1 MKKVK
6 YAIKFEKGMSI
17 SLSKGN
23 SKLGNNIYNFN
34 LLPGASIISTKDLGP
49 LTNVIGTCQNCGENC
64 EHDCYAV
71 RDTRRHHN
79 VCIPAQAKNTV
90 IMRENLSLM
99 FSQLKSRVI
108 KEKVQILRYHS
119 SGEIESYEYLLQMV
133 KLAKELPQ
141 VKFYFYTKRFDFL
154 ERYLKEHT
162 AFPDNLVCNVSEW
175 HNNTEK
181 YQLTGLN
188 RFVYDDGADPE
199 VSKLPHCPAV
209 NPKGGKTGIT
219 CDKCQRCYSRNDGH
233 RIAVYAH

>member
-1 MKKVK
+1 MANVK
-6 YAIKFEKGMSI
+6 YEIKYEKGMTI

-23 SKLGNNIYNFN
+23 SKLGNSIYNFN
-34 LLPGASIISTKDLGP
+34 LLPGVKPISTKSAGL
-49 LTNVIGTCQNCGENC
+49 LTNIPGTCKNCGEAC
-64 EHDCYAV
+64 EHNCYAV

-79 VCIPAQAKNTV
+79 ACIPAQGKNTV
-90 IMRENLSLM
+90 IMRKDLKLM
-99 FSQLKSRVI
+99 FKQLKDAII
-108 KEKVQILRYHS
+108 KQKVQILRYHS
-119 SGEIESYEYLLQMV
+119 AGEIESYEYLLEMV
-133 KLAKELPQ
+133 NVAKQLSN

-188 RFVYDDGADPE
+188 RFVYDDGTDPE